1 MNKVYALISMLF
13 SIVLAGC
20 LTVPAAAEKKSAL
33 EGFTQ
38 KFAVESLRFYTGNE
52 QGVEKAYRIYNSSF
66 RFDSVDMIWYEL
78 IVRNTGEKDSRI
90 LYREVWYDGDN
101 KVISS
106 VSKDMYLKPADK
118 YLEYTA
124 GIRAEWSKGYYA
136 LKIFQDSL
144 EVAGREFKI
153 ID

>member
-20 LTVPAAAEKKSAL
+20 LTTPPASVKEPAL

-52 QGVEKAYRIYNSSF
+52 PGVEKAYRVYNSSF
-66 RFDSVDMIWYEL
+66 RSDAVDLIWYEL
-78 IVRNTGEKDSRI
+78 IVRNTVEKVSKI
-90 LYREVWYDGDN
+90 LYREVWLDGDN

-106 VSKDMYLKPADK
+106 VTKEMNLNPADS

-124 GIRAEWSKGYYA
+124 GIRADWKKGYYV
-136 LKIFQDSL
+136 LKIYQDSL

>member
-20 LTVPAAAEKKSAL
+20 LTVPPASVKEPAP

-52 QGVEKAYRIYNSSF
+52 NGVEKAYRVYNSSF
-66 RFDSVDMIWYEL
+66 RSGAVDLIWYEL
-78 IVRNTGEKDSRI
+78 IVSNTAGKDSRI
-90 LYREVWYDGDN
+90 LYREVWYDGDD

-106 VSKDMYLKPADK
+106 VTKEMNLRSADRF
-118 YLEYTA
+118 LEYTA
-124 GIRAEWSKGYYA
+124 GIRADWTKGYYV
-136 LKIFQDSL
+136 LKIYQDSL